1 LASTF
6 ELTGKFPDQ
15 LFRKKNVCY
24 VRILS
29 RVGSADEN
37 AQGIVKIGSLFTP
50 VIKLTH
56 YLGEEGKYKKK
67 ERYSF
72 SEEDM
77 ELMGVNHRLAP
88 RAHHYITND
97 HHLSAFVFR
106 SPLLQQIAERY
117 RVSKSNPST
126 WIANRTVEYF
136 IRSGAGRD
144 PNFRRT
150 YSRLMQ
156 SY

>member
-67 ERYSF
+67 GAVQFQRGGYGIDGCKSPV
-72 SEEDM
+72 STTRPS
-77 ELMGVNHRLAP
+77 L
-88 RAHHYITND
+88 HY
-97 HHLSAFVFR
+97 
-106 SPLLQQIAERY
+106 
-117 RVSKSNPST
+117 K
-126 WIANRTVEYF
+126 
-136 IRSGAGRD
+136 
-144 PNFRRT
+144 
-150 YSRLMQ
+150 
-156 SY
+156 